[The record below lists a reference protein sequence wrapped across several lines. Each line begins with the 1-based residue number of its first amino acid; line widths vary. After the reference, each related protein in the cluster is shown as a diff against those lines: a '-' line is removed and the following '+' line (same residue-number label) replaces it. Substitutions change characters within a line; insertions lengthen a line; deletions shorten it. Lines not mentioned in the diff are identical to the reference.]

1 MRWRCPNHPVASSG
15 QGSSASFR
23 PPTNQAHF
31 RQVSRQNLV
40 RVATKH
46 SFRTVCRRCR
56 RDRRLHAAAIM
67 AAALRPLLRRH
78 AVLPPSS
85 MLRSLFPAPYSKA
98 AARPPA
104 VCHAPLPPPL
114 LKEVTPRRAPP
125 IPKGEPRCCT
135 AVQSTMSDS
144 TKSLLDRLKDL
155 KDSKKPLDN
164 MEKNIK
170 ERREM
175 IKKALHDSRVA
186 NAMFRV
192 RLDGLR
198 KLLAKIRDGRED
210 SARINAIYRRLEDDY
225 DKDWAIHESKGRLID
240 EQMKMLRKDG
250 DDYINAL
257 REYHELQ
264 MSILKHAEEVEEAE
278 KVEVESMEKVEEVE
292 NMEKVKKVAK
302 VCAAAGL
309 MGGLLV
315 ILGKI

>member
-1 MRWRCPNHPVASSG
+1 
-15 QGSSASFR
+15 
-23 PPTNQAHF
+23 
-31 RQVSRQNLV
+31 
-40 RVATKH
+40 
-46 SFRTVCRRCR
+46 
-56 RDRRLHAAAIM
+56 M

-85 MLRSLFPAPYSKA
+85 MLRSLFPAPYSK
-98 AARPPA
+98 
-104 VCHAPLPPPL
+104 
-114 LKEVTPRRAPP
+114 
-125 IPKGEPRCCT
+125 GEPRRCT

-144 TKSLLDRLKDL
+144 TKSLLDKLKDL
-155 KDSKKPLDN
+155 KDSKKPLED

-170 ERREM
+170 ERREI

-240 EQMKMLRKDG
+240 EQMKMLRKEG

-264 MSILKHAEEVEEAE
+264 ISILKHAEEVEEAE
-278 KVEVESMEKVEEVE
+278 KVEEVESMEKVEEVE
-292 NMEKVKKVAK
+292 NMQKVKKVAK

-315 ILGKI
+315 ILGKM

>member
-1 MRWRCPNHPVASSG
+1 MVMKAELQAS
-15 QGSSASFR
+15 
-23 PPTNQAHF
+23 NQTHL

-40 RVATKH
+40 RVATKQPFSKH
-46 SFRTVCRRCR
+46 SFRTVYRRCR

-85 MLRSLFPAPYSKA
+85 MLRCLFPAPYSK
-98 AARPPA
+98 
-104 VCHAPLPPPL
+104 
-114 LKEVTPRRAPP
+114 
-125 IPKGEPRCCT
+125 GEPRRCT
-135 AVQSTMSDS
+135 AVQST
-144 TKSLLDRLKDL
+144 KSLLDKLKDL

-186 NAMFRV
+186 NSMFR
-192 RLDGLR
+192 
-198 KLLAKIRDGRED
+198 
-210 SARINAIYRRLEDDY
+210 DDY

-240 EQMKMLRKDG
+240 EQMKMLWKDG

-264 MSILKHAEEVEEAE
+264 ISILKHAEEVEE
-278 KVEVESMEKVEEVE
+278 VESMERVEEVE

-309 MGGLLV
+309 MGGLLF

>member
-1 MRWRCPNHPVASSG
+1 MVMKAELQAS
-15 QGSSASFR
+15 
-23 PPTNQAHF
+23 NQTHL

-40 RVATKH
+40 RVATKQPFSKH
-46 SFRTVCRRCR
+46 SFRTVYRRCR

-98 AARPPA
+98 AAAARPPA

-114 LKEVTPRRAPP
+114 LREVTPRRAPP
-125 IPKGEPRCCT
+125 IPKGEPRRCT

-144 TKSLLDRLKDL
+144 TKSLLDKLKDL
-155 KDSKKPLDN
+155 KDSKKPLED

-170 ERREM
+170 ERREI

-240 EQMKMLRKDG
+240 EQMKMLRKEG

-264 MSILKHAEEVEEAE
+264 ISILKHAEEVEEAE
-278 KVEVESMEKVEEVE
+278 KVEEVESMEKVEEVE

>member
-1 MRWRCPNHPVASSG
+1 
-15 QGSSASFR
+15 
-23 PPTNQAHF
+23 
-31 RQVSRQNLV
+31 
-40 RVATKH
+40 
-46 SFRTVCRRCR
+46 
-56 RDRRLHAAAIM
+56 M

-85 MLRSLFPAPYSKA
+85 MLRCLFPAPYSKA

-114 LKEVTPRRAPP
+114 LREVTPRRAPP

-135 AVQSTMSDS
+135 AVQST
-144 TKSLLDRLKDL
+144 KSLLDKLKDL

-186 NAMFRV
+186 NSMFRV

-240 EQMKMLRKDG
+240 EQMKMLWKDG

-264 MSILKHAEEVEEAE
+264 ISILKHAEEVEEAE
-278 KVEVESMEKVEEVE
+278 KVEEVESMERVEEVE

-309 MGGLLV
+309 MGGLLF